1 MEGKQVEVVKAQVV
15 GLVQVAQTY
24 TVKSQEQLDLAGQ
37 ELIRIKTVR
46 KQVDELFDPVIKQA
60 HAAHKEAVA
69 SKKKLTE
76 PLDTAEK
83 QIKAAI
89 GQYTMEQE
97 RKAREEQERLRIA
110 AEERARKE
118 RERIEAQALK
128 AMEKGQE
135 EKAEALLEK
144 AEAVQVMT
152 PIVAQTYQAPSGVST
167 RKTWKARV
175 IDESKVPAYFA
186 GVLIRPV
193 DGAALNRIA
202 SMTKGPSQIP
212 GVEFYEDS
220 VVSARTR

>member
-1 MEGKQVEVVKAQVV
+1 LENKQVEVVKAQVT
-15 GLVQVAQTY
+15 GLVTVAQSY
-24 TVKSQEQLDLAGQ
+24 TVKSQEHLDLAGQ

-46 KQVDELFDPVIKQA
+46 KQVDEVFDPVITKA
-60 HAAHKEAVA
+60 HAAHKEALA
-69 SKKKLTE
+69 SKKKLTD

-89 GQYTMEQE
+89 STYTLEQE
-97 RKAREEQERLRIA
+97 RKAREEQARLRA
-110 AEERARKE
+110 EAEERARKE
-118 RERIEAQALK
+118 RERLESQALK
-128 AMEKGQE
+128 AMDKGQE
-135 EKAEALLEK
+135 EKAEALIEK
-144 AEAVQVMT
+144 AESVQVMT
-152 PIVAQTYQAPSGVST
+152 PIAAPTYHAPSGIST

-175 IDESKVPAYFA
+175 TDESKVPAYYA

-202 SMTKGPSQIP
+202 VMTKGPSSIP

>member
-1 MEGKQVEVVKAQVV
+1 MENKQVEVVKAQVT

-24 TVKSQEQLDLAGQ
+24 TVKTQEHLDLAGQ
-37 ELIRIKTVR
+37 ELVRVKTVR

-69 SKKKLTE
+69 SKKRLTD
-76 PLDTAEK
+76 PLDTAER
-83 QIKAAI
+83 QIKSAI
-89 GQYTMEQE
+89 GQYTLEQE
-97 RKAREEQERLRIA
+97 RKTREEQARLRA
-110 AEERARKE
+110 EAEERARKE

-135 EKAEALLEK
+135 EKAEALIER
-144 AEAVQVMT
+144 AECVQVMT
-152 PIVAQTYQAPSGVST
+152 PIVAPTYQAPTGVST

-175 IDESKVPAYFA
+175 TDEAKVPAYFA

-202 SMTKGPSQIP
+202 VMTKGPSQIP

-220 VVSARTR
+220 IISARTR